1 MASTLQIALQNQS
14 TASVIYAYVTGLAVQ
29 RNSELFLLES
39 DGHTPY
45 YPTSPPSVG
54 SALGANCA
62 IPLGGPGSTTTIT
75 IPQIAAGR
83 IWFSISVPL
92 TFALNP
98 GPALVEPSISNPSDP
113 NYHITWDF
121 AELTFN
127 STELYANISYVDFV
141 CLPIALT
148 LTSTSGASQH
158 VTGIPSTGLATIS
171 SGLQAQTASDK
182 EGWSSLIIYNNNGT
196 PLRAI
201 SPNNGIVMN
210 NSLFSGYFEPY
221 VSQVWSK
228 YTGGSM
234 SVNTQASFG
243 TVSGQVENNVL
254 NFQGKEFA
262 RPTTANIFS
271 CSSGPFAT
279 GSDTET
285 NAIIPRLAA
294 AFNRSTF
301 LETTSFP
308 APLSLYYK
316 TSPTNHY
323 SRIVHAANLDGRG
336 YAFPYDDVAPEGGA
350 DQSGSVVSGNPKLL
364 TVSLGGGNASS
375 TTAAVTRVTEPQH
388 DEDGVHNQVTVGTV
402 PTKQPNG
409 AASKPQE
416 APQKPQEAAQ
426 QPQKAPEKPEGAP
439 QQPLATKTK
448 MSFFQKLKARFRSK
462 RK

>member
-14 TASVIYAYVTGLAVQ
+14 TASVIYAYVTGSAVQ
-29 RNSELFLLES
+29 RNNSLFLLES

-62 IPLGGPGSTTTIT
+62 IPVGGPGSTTTVA
-75 IPQIAAGR
+75 IPQIAGGR
-83 IWFSISVPL
+83 IWFSIGTPL
-92 TFALNP
+92 TFTLNP
-98 GPALVEPSISNPSDP
+98 GPALVEPSISNPGDT

-121 AELTFN
+121 AELTLN
-127 STELYANISYVDFV
+127 STEIYANISYVDFV

-148 LTSTSGASQH
+148 LRSTTGVTQH
-158 VTGIPSTGLATIS
+158 VTGIPSTGLQTICS
-171 SGLQAQTASDK
+171 NLQAQSASDK
-182 EGWSSLIIYNNNGT
+182 QGWSSLIIYNNNGT

-210 NSLFSGYFEPY
+210 SSLFSNYFEPY
-221 VSQVWSK
+221 VGQVWSR
-228 YTGGSM
+228 YTGSPI
-234 SVNTQASFG
+234 SINTQAGFG
-243 TVSGQVENNVL
+243 TVSGQVNNNLL
-254 NFQGKEFA
+254 NFQGKTFA

-279 GSDTET
+279 GSDAET

-294 AFNRSTF
+294 AFNRSTL
-301 LETTSFP
+301 LETNSFP
-308 APLSLYYK
+308 APLSDYYK

-323 SRIVHAANLDGRG
+323 SRIIHAANLDGRG

-350 DQSGSVVSGNPKLL
+350 DQSGSVVSPNPQLL
-364 TVSLGGGNASS
+364 TISVGGGNASS
-375 TTAAVTRVTEPQH
+375 TTAAVRVTEPQH
-388 DEDGVHNQVTVGTV
+388 GGGGVHDQVTVGAQ

-409 AASKPQE
+409 APSKPQE
-416 APQKPQEAAQ
+416 ALQKPAEPAQPPQDAPQKPN
-426 QPQKAPEKPEGAP
+426 GAP
-439 QQPLATKTK
+439 QQQPPLKQK

-462 RK
+462 SK